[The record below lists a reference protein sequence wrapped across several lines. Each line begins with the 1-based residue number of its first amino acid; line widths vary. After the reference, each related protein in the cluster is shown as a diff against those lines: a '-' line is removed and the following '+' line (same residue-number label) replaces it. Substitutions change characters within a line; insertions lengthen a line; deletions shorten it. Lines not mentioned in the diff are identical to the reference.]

1 METPESIWY
10 ACYGS
15 NLRFERLRCYL
26 RGGVPEGSTG
36 RQPGALDSADPF
48 NQADFSTNWTLS
60 FARESAN
67 WDGQGVAFLS
77 APAGETLRPELSEVL
92 AGQGTLCR
100 VYQLTFA
107 QFLDV
112 LLQENDC
119 DPRSSPEVRETVRQ
133 LLVRAVPNATPGHGF
148 DLPVGVLADG
158 WYRRVVR
165 LGQHQGEPVFTF
177 TTDRDL
183 PRNPP
188 APAYLRVMALGL
200 FQTYRQLT
208 AAQIGAYLARTS
220 GLPADAIAALTQ
232 AAEVEHQARTR
243 LVSEAP

>member
-177 TTDRDL
+177 TTDRDRA
-183 PRNPP
+183 RNPP
-188 APAYLRVMALGL
+188 APTYLRVIALGL

-208 AAQIGAYLARTS
+208 ADQIGAYLARNS
-220 GLPADAIAALTQ
+220 GLPAGDTTAIARAAAL
-232 AAEVEHQARTR
+232 EHQARIGQ
-243 LVSEAP
+243 VSKAP